1 MDTSQMRR
9 ADEENVSE
17 HSAQTNSA
25 EDESSQ
31 DDNDNTSNDST
42 FREENEEGSTR
53 GYNSYN
59 STHQVTFYDDS
70 ETSSIE
76 AWVCIVYSRHWST
89 CIVKETWGNVYKAK
103 TVSNR

>member
-1 MDTSQMRR
+1 MMKKKVSKIFFSLILSSFQFIGCKPRMDTSQMRR

-76 AWVCIVYSRHWST
+76 A
-89 CIVKETWGNVYKAK
+89 
-103 TVSNR
+103 